1 MINYL
6 VLLRNKGIH
15 NMKVTNDPYKTLE
28 VDSRASLTVIKGAY
42 HALVKECHPDHNGNE
57 DKMKQLNAAYAILS
71 DSKSRLEYDKSK
83 NDKIGT
89 VIGNYRLL
97 EAIAEGG
104 FGRTYKAE
112 QILTKELVCIKHCS
126 MISAAHD
133 SVLIEESKSI
143 WDLRHYGLPVM
154 RDLQRLDD
162 GSLALIMSYISGYTL
177 EKVVEKAG
185 KLDPE
190 TMAWITE
197 RILNTLMYLHHH
209 GVIHGDIKPQNI
221 IVQPETH
228 SVVLVD
234 FGLAMV
240 KPKSNSTSLGYTPIY
255 ASPEQI
261 SGKVLL
267 PASDYYSL
275 GMVMMYGLKGGKNMD
290 KKVVPNTVPDAMANV
305 IAKMTKDNILS
316 RPQKDLFD
324 EFIKIRQESFGRVR
338 TGMRGIPGFTI

>member
-1 MINYL
+1 
-6 VLLRNKGIH
+6 
-15 NMKVTNDPYKTLE
+15 MKVDNDPYRALE

-42 HALVKECHPDHNGNE
+42 HALVKECHPDHNGSE
-57 DKMKQLNAAYAILS
+57 AKMKTLNAAYAILS
-71 DSKSRLEYDKSK
+71 DEDKRKEYDLSK
-83 NDKIGT
+83 NEKTGT
-89 VIGNYRLL
+89 IIGNYRLL

-112 QILTKELVCIKHCS
+112 QLLSKELVCVKHCS
-126 MISAAHD
+126 MVSAAYD
-133 SVLIEESKSI
+133 AVLIEESRSI

-162 GSLALIMSYISGYTL
+162 GSLALIMSYVPGYTL
-177 EKVVEKAG
+177 EQIVEKAG
-185 KLDPE
+185 KLDAE
-190 TMAWITE
+190 TMVWISE
-197 RILNTLMYLHHH
+197 RILNTLLYLHHN

-221 IVQPETH
+221 IIQPETH

-240 KPKSNSTSLGYTPIY
+240 KPIKSSKSLGYTPFF

-261 SGKVLL
+261 SGKTLL

-290 KKVVPNTVPDAMANV
+290 KKILPATVPDLMSDM
-305 IAKMTKDNILS
+305 IARMVKEDILK
-316 RPQKDLFD
+316 RPQKDLFED
-324 EFIKIRQESFGRVR
+324 FVKMRQEAFGRVR
-338 TGMRGIPGFTI
+338 TGMRGIPGFTS